1 MRQILQDLKIGE
13 TLLVEIPTPSNRPGN
28 LLIKTSTSVVS
39 AGTERMLVNFGKA
52 SYIDKARQQP
62 DKVKQVLNK
71 VKTDGLIPTI
81 EAVTSKLEQPLPLG
95 YCNAGIVIDSEVS
108 EFKVGD
114 RVISNGHHAE
124 MVRVPGN
131 LCAKI
136 PDNVDD
142 ESAAF
147 TVLGSIALQGV
158 RLISPTIGET
168 IVVSGLG
175 LIGLIAV
182 QILKANGCRVL
193 GIDFDERKCA
203 LAREFG
209 ADTVNL
215 SVGEDPLLVA
225 NSFSRGR
232 GVDAVLITAATDSN
246 EPMSQAANM
255 LRKRGRIVLVGVVGL
270 ELSRAEFYE
279 KEITFQVSC
288 SYGPGRYDTQYEDQG
303 RDYPVGF
310 VRWTEQRNFE
320 AVLDMISDGAIKIL
334 PLITHRFD
342 FEDALSAYDQLN
354 NSKAL
359 GIVLAYSCA
368 LGDLDKQDV
377 LIGDNDQYYSSDA
390 VTCGFLGGGNYASRV
405 LIPAF
410 RKSGAQME
418 TLVTSRGINSSVQ
431 GEKNGFNIASTSESS
446 VINSKTINTVVIATQ
461 HNLHALQVIEA
472 LKQHKHVFVEKP
484 LAINTDELLEIKSVY
499 ESIKGEKPKLMVGF
513 NRRFAPHIIKMKNLL
528 SSQDGPKIFIMT
540 VNAGEIPGEHWTQD
554 ALVGGGRIIGEGCHF
569 IDLLKFLTG
578 SKIAGFSATKVGDYP
593 GIKVR
598 SDKVSITLTFE
609 DGSFGT
615 IHYLS
620 NGGKAFPKERLEIFC
635 NDAVL
640 QLDNFKKL
648 KGFGWKGFNKMN
660 LLTQNKGQYNCVKSF
675 VDSIENGGKSPISFE
690 DIFEVSK
697 FSIEISNYLSK
708 T

>member
-1 MRQILQDLKIGE
+1 MLQILQDLKNGE
-13 TLLVEIPTPSNRPGN
+13 TRLVQIPAPSNLPGN
-28 LLIKTSTSVVS
+28 LLIKTSNSVVS

-52 SYIDKARQQP
+52 NYIDKARQQP
-62 DKVKQVLNK
+62 DKVKQVVTK
-71 VKTDGLIPTI
+71 VKTDGLMPTI

-95 YCNAGIVIDSEVS
+95 YCNAGVVIDAEVRG
-108 EFKVGD
+108 FKVGD

-124 MVRVPGN
+124 IVRVPGN

-158 RLISPTIGET
+158 RLISPTIGEM

-342 FEDALSAYDQLN
+342 FEDALSAYDKLN

-390 VTCGFLGGGNYASRV
+390 VICGFLGGGNYAARV

-431 GEKNGFNIASTSESS
+431 GKKNGFNIASTSESS
-446 VINSKTINTVVIATQ
+446 VINSRMINTVVIATQ

-528 SSQDGPKIFIMT
+528 NSQDGPKIFIMT

-609 DGSFGT
+609 DGSFGM

-675 VDSIENGGKSPISFE
+675 VDSIENGGRSPISFE

-697 FSIEISNYLSK
+697 FSIKISDYLSK

>member
-1 MRQILQDLKIGE
+1 M
-13 TLLVEIPTPSNRPGN
+13 LVETPTPSNRPGN

-431 GEKNGFNIASTSESS
+431 GKKNGFNIASTSESS
-446 VINSKTINTVVIATQ
+446 VINSKAINTVVIATQ

-578 SKIAGFSATKVGDYP
+578 SKIAGFSATKVGDYS

-640 QLDNFKKL
+640 QLNNFKKL

-697 FSIEISNYLSK
+697 FSVEISNYLSK

>member
-1 MRQILQDLKIGE
+1 MLQILQDLKNGE
-13 TLLVEIPTPSNRPGN
+13 TRLVQIPAPSNLPGN
-28 LLIKTSTSVVS
+28 LLIKTSNSVVS

-52 SYIDKARQQP
+52 NYIDKARQQP
-62 DKVKQVLNK
+62 DKVKQVVTK
-71 VKTDGLIPTI
+71 VKTDGLMPTI

-95 YCNAGIVIDSEVS
+95 YCNAGVVIDAEVRG
-108 EFKVGD
+108 FKVGD

-124 MVRVPGN
+124 IVRVPGN

-158 RLISPTIGET
+158 RLISPTIGEM

-342 FEDALSAYDQLN
+342 FEDALSAYDKLN

-390 VTCGFLGGGNYASRV
+390 VICGFLGGGNYAARV

-431 GEKNGFNIASTSESS
+431 GKKNGFNIASTSESS
-446 VINSKTINTVVIATQ
+446 VINSRMINTVVIATQ

-528 SSQDGPKIFIMT
+528 NSQDGPKIFIMT

-675 VDSIENGGKSPISFE
+675 VDSIENGGRSPISFE

-697 FSIEISNYLSK
+697 FSIKISDYLSK

>member
-108 EFKVGD
+108 EFEVGD

-431 GEKNGFNIASTSESS
+431 GKKNGFNIASTSESS

-697 FSIEISNYLSK
+697 FSVEISNYLSK

>member
-1 MRQILQDLKIGE
+1 M
-13 TLLVEIPTPSNRPGN
+13 LVEIPAPSNRPGN
-28 LLIKTSTSVVS
+28 LLIKTSASVVS

-71 VKTDGLIPTI
+71 VKTDGLMPTI

-95 YCNAGIVIDSEVS
+95 YCNAGIVTDSEVDG
-108 EFKVGD
+108 FKIGD

-124 MVRVPGN
+124 IVRVPGN

-158 RLISPTIGET
+158 RLICPTIGET

-232 GVDAVLITAATDSN
+232 GIDAVLITAATDSN

-270 ELSRAEFYE
+270 ELSRADLYE

-359 GIVLAYSCA
+359 GIVLAYSGA
-368 LGDLDKQDV
+368 RDNLDKQDIFV
-377 LIGDNDQYYSSDA
+377 GDSVQHYSSDA
-390 VTCGFLGGGNYASRV
+390 VICGFLGGGNYASRI

-410 RKSGAQME
+410 KKSGAQME
-418 TLVTSRGINSSVQ
+418 TLVTSRGINSSIQ
-431 GEKNGFNIASTSESS
+431 GKKNGFNIASTSESS
-446 VINSKTINTVVIATQ
+446 VINSGKINTVVIATQ

-472 LKQHKHVFVEKP
+472 LKKQKNIFVEKP
-484 LAINTDELLEIKSVY
+484 LAINIDELLEIKSVY
-499 ESIKGEKPKLMVGF
+499 DSINGDKPKLIVGF
-513 NRRFAPHIIKMKNLL
+513 NRRFSPHIIKIKSLL

-540 VNAGEIPGEHWTQD
+540 VNAGEIPIGHWTQD
-554 ALVGGGRIIGEGCHF
+554 LLVGGGRIIGEGCHF
-569 IDLLKFLTG
+569 IDLLRFLAG
-578 SKIAGFSATKVGDYP
+578 SKIEGFSATKMGVYP
-593 GIKVR
+593 GVKVR

-620 NGGKAFPKERLEIFC
+620 NGGKTFPKERLEVFC

-640 QLDNFKKL
+640 QMDNYKKM
-648 KGFGWKGFNKMN
+648 KGFGWKGFRKMN
-660 LLTQNKGQYNCVKSF
+660 LLSQNKGQYNCVKSF
-675 VDSIENGGKSPISFE
+675 VDSVENGEKAPISFE

-697 FSIEISNYLSK
+697 YSIEISNYLSR

>member
-1 MRQILQDLKIGE
+1 MLQILQDLKNGE
-13 TLLVEIPTPSNRPGN
+13 TRLVQIPAPSNLPGN
-28 LLIKTSTSVVS
+28 LLIKTSISVVS

-52 SYIDKARQQP
+52 NYIDKARQQP
-62 DKVKQVLNK
+62 DKVKQVVTK
-71 VKTDGLIPTI
+71 VKTDGLMPTI

-95 YCNAGIVIDSEVS
+95 YCNAGVVIDAEVRG
-108 EFKVGD
+108 FKVGD

-124 MVRVPGN
+124 IVRVPGN

-158 RLISPTIGET
+158 RLISPTIGEM

-209 ADTVNL
+209 VDTVNL

-342 FEDALSAYDQLN
+342 FEDALSAYDKLN

-431 GEKNGFNIASTSESS
+431 GKKNGFNIASTSESS
-446 VINSKTINTVVIATQ
+446 VINSRMINTVVIATQ

-499 ESIKGEKPKLMVGF
+499 VSIKGEKPKLMVGF

-528 SSQDGPKIFIMT
+528 NSQDGPKIFIMT

-609 DGSFGT
+609 DGSFGM

-675 VDSIENGGKSPISFE
+675 VDSIENGGRSPISFE

-697 FSIEISNYLSK
+697 FSIKISDYLSK

>member
-1 MRQILQDLKIGE
+1 MLQILQNLKNGE
-13 TLLVEIPTPSNRPGN
+13 TRLVEIPAPSNLPGN
-28 LLIKTSTSVVS
+28 LLIKTSNSVVS

-52 SYIDKARQQP
+52 NYIDKARQQP
-62 DKVKQVLNK
+62 DKVKQVLTK
-71 VKTDGLIPTI
+71 VKTDGLMPTI

-95 YCNAGIVIDSEVS
+95 YCNAGVVIDAEVRG
-108 EFKVGD
+108 FKVGD

-124 MVRVPGN
+124 IVRVPGN

-136 PDNVDD
+136 PDNVSD

-232 GVDAVLITAATDSN
+232 GIDAVLITAATDSN
-246 EPMSQAANM
+246 APMSQAANM

-270 ELSRAEFYE
+270 ELSRADLYE

-342 FEDALSAYDQLN
+342 FEDALSAYDQLD

-359 GIVLAYSCA
+359 GIVLAYSCTPGA
-368 LGDLDKQDV
+368 LDKQDV

-410 RKSGAQME
+410 KKSGAEMD

-431 GEKNGFNIASTSESS
+431 GKKNGFNVASTSESS
-446 VINSKTINTVVIATQ
+446 VINSEKINTVVIATQ
-461 HNLHALQVIEA
+461 HNLHAFQVIEA

-513 NRRFAPHIIKMKNLL
+513 NRRFAPHIIKMKSLL
-528 SSQDGPKIFIMT
+528 SAQDGPKVFVMT
-540 VNAGEIPGEHWTQD
+540 INAGEIPVEHWTQD
-554 ALVGGGRIIGEGCHF
+554 ALLGGGRIIGEGCHF
-569 IDLLKFLTG
+569 IDLLRFLAG
-578 SKIAGFSATKVGDYP
+578 SKIASFSAIRVGDYP
-593 GIKVR
+593 GLKVR

-620 NGGKAFPKERLEIFC
+620 NGGKVFPKERLEVFC

-640 QLDNFKKL
+640 QLDNFKKM
-648 KGFGWKGFNKMN
+648 KGYGWKGFNKMN
-660 LLTQNKGQYNCVKSF
+660 LFSQNKGQYNCVKSF
-675 VDSIENGGKSPISFE
+675 VDTIKNGEQTPIRFDE
-690 DIFEVSK
+690 IFEVAQIA
-697 FSIEISNYLSK
+697 IEISDHLS
-708 T
+708 TT

>member
-1 MRQILQDLKIGE
+1 M
-13 TLLVEIPTPSNRPGN
+13 LVEIPAPSNRPGN

-124 MVRVPGN
+124 IVRVPGN

-209 ADTVNL
+209 VDTVNL

-431 GEKNGFNIASTSESS
+431 GKKNGFNIASTSESS

-697 FSIEISNYLSK
+697 FSVEISNYLSK